1 VVPVNGNGLVRYAP
15 EEYGWAASRERR
27 LCRDGH
33 CHHAVA
39 NPIEQRWQSGYYDH
53 VLRQE
58 EDRLRVTAYLL
69 GNPIRAGLV
78 TRIGDY
84 PFWGSAVW
92 SRDDLIEAVQ
102 DLGSVSARFSVRDDP
117 RRLKPARYDQSF
129 IGPRSVERTL

>member
-1 VVPVNGNGLVRYAP
+1 M
-15 EEYGWAASRERR
+15 
-27 LCRDGH
+27 
-33 CHHAVA
+33 
-39 NPIEQRWQSGYYDH
+39 WQSGYYDH

-92 SRDDLIEAVQ
+92 SRNDLIEAVQ
-102 DLGSVSARFSVRDDP
+102 DLGSV
-117 RRLKPARYDQSF
+117 
-129 IGPRSVERTL
+129 ERTL